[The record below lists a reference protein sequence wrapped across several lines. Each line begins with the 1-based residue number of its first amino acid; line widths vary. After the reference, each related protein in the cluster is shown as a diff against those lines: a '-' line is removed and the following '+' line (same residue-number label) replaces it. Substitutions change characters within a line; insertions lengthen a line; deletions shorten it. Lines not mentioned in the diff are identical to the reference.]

1 MENIV
6 TYGHIEIMPY
16 EFVRLHELKILKT
29 VNDHARMICTGII
42 SEKKR
47 ELYVRASD
55 EETQVKA
62 FVTDKNGNRQ
72 PLFRGIALD
81 VEEKVVHGVHYLTV
95 EAISHTYELDIKR
108 HQRSF
113 QNPNLTYT
121 SLIESIVSDYS
132 KAEAMDVVS
141 HKKPIGTLSC
151 NMMKP
156 IGNF

>member
-42 SEKKR
+42 SEKNR

-62 FVTDKNGNRQ
+62 FVTDKNDNRQ

-81 VEEKVVHGVHYLTV
+81 VEEK
-95 EAISHTYELDIKR
+95 
-108 HQRSF
+108 SF
-113 QNPNLTYT
+113 TG
-121 SLIESIVSDYS
+121 SI
-132 KAEAMDVVS
+132 
-141 HKKPIGTLSC
+141 T
-151 NMMKP
+151 
-156 IGNF
+156 